1 MQACRFE
8 TAGPPWMAGFKH
20 QGLPGHM
27 VLGAPNLT
35 STGAGS
41 CTVEMCRQ
49 GWELMDRLCPAP
61 THEPG
66 RAHSQHVDAFQNQ
79 TAVSSAN
86 YQLLLP
92 VVLLL
97 PMHPNSR
104 TATSKQDP
112 LLQHTSKSKARKRGH
127 LPPATCRWGRPHWQR
142 CV

>member
-1 MQACRFE
+1 
-8 TAGPPWMAGFKH
+8 MAGFKH

-66 RAHSQHVDAFQNQ
+66 LAHSSQHVDAFQNPDCSTKCQ
-79 TAVSSAN
+79 LPVTAASSAAPAN
-86 YQLLLP
+86 ASEQPNRYQQARSVATTHIEIKVQETWTSASCHMSMGSAALAAVCVKFLL
-92 VVLLL
+92 
-97 PMHPNSR
+97 HC
-104 TATSKQDP
+104 
-112 LLQHTSKSKARKRGH
+112 RGH
-127 LPPATCRWGRPHWQR
+127 
-142 CV
+142 